1 MGGTLCR
8 LLLALGPMGLLI
20 AFTLCIPIREKRKK
34 ANADLEHA
42 KVVARQPIEKCGYQE
57 RNQINEERSRFVD

>member
-1 MGGTLCR
+1 MGGSLCR
-8 LLLALGPMGLLI
+8 VLLALGPMGLLI

-42 KVVARQPIEKCGYQE
+42 KVVARQLIDQC
-57 RNQINEERSRFVD
+57 SH